1 MTDFARSSLG
11 RLRAQLGSQALLCP
25 CVRVVLE
32 RPDGAILMQARA
44 DFVGMWGL
52 PGGHIEIGESAE
64 RAARREVLEETGL
77 TLGALQPFGHASDP
91 RAETVT
97 LPNGDI
103 CHYQALLL
111 HCQEFQGE
119 MRADPAEALAL
130 RWIHPQADPPAMMP
144 HVQATVQ
151 AFLRYR
157 AGGGFQLL

>member
-1 MTDFARSSLG
+1 MSDFARSSLG

-77 TLGALQPFGHASDP
+77 TVATLLAFGHASDP
-91 RAETVT
+91 QVETVT

-111 HCQEFQGE
+111 HCREFHGE
-119 MRADPAEALAL
+119 ICADPAESLAL
-130 RWIHPQADPPAMMP
+130 RWIHPEADPPPMMP
-144 HVQATVQ
+144 HVQATVR

-157 AGGGFQLL
+157 DGGGFQLL